1 MNVLGQ
7 YSSGLVH
14 GSYSLLNRAAS
25 LVYTQPEEQVPL
37 FDGST
42 LPQSVFAR
50 VAPMLDKLVSGD
62 TEHLIKCSINPHY
75 EIPDPV
81 VMRLKSSGIM
91 NEVSG
96 ELDPQAVKV
105 AESIN
110 LLEFHAFGSG
120 AAGKGA
126 ALCEKYYGDKE
137 FLALREG
144 RPEEAKKWMEW
155 GLAAKK
161 LGKYIRTYAVLTAY
175 EDQKINLFDF
185 QTCRSD

>member
-7 YSSGLVH
+7 YSSGLVQ
-14 GSYSLLNRAAS
+14 GAYSLLSEAAS

-62 TEHLIKCSINPHY
+62 TEHLLMRSINPHY

-91 NEVSG
+91 DEVSG

-110 LLEFHAFGSG
+110 LMEFHAFGGG

-126 ALCEKYYGDKE
+126 VLCAQEYGNRE
-137 FLALREG
+137 LLALREG

-155 GLAAKK
+155 RLAAEK
-161 LGKYIRTYAVLTAY
+161 LAQYIQTYAVLAVY
-175 EDQKINLFDF
+175 
-185 QTCRSD
+185 